1 MKRDLLALATALLC
15 ACAAPALPATTLPID
30 TGANPEAWV
39 AIPAGPYFSGQHA
52 EPAVIDHDYKM
63 MATLVTNAQF
73 ARYLNEALAAGRVR
87 LDGNRVV
94 SYYPGDHFSGAKHE
108 EVIGAGDWP
117 HFTVNTPGSRI
128 TRGAGPAGSPAFAA
142 NPGFE
147 NHPVTLVTWFGA
159 RAYCEAQGSRLPTEA
174 EWEKA
179 ARGTDKRAYPWGDAL
194 ERNAANFYDSRDPFE
209 QALGKAGDTTPVG
222 YYSGKTVAGYTTLN
236 GQSPYGLHDMA
247 GNVWQWTANVY
258 EGQHYRYLRGG
269 SRLDYGYNLRLWTR
283 NNVNPE
289 HAGLAIGFRC
299 AR

>member
-1 MKRDLLALATALLC
+1 MKRELLALAIVLLC

-39 AIPAGPYFSGQHA
+39 SIPAGPYFSGQHA
-52 EPAVIDHDYKM
+52 EAAVIDRDYKM

-94 SYYPGDHFSGAKHE
+94 GYYPGDHFSGAKHE

-128 TRGAGPAGSPAFAA
+128 TRGAGPAGSLAFAA

-159 RAYCEAQGSRLPTEA
+159 RAYCEAQGSRLTPRRNGRKRRAGRTNGPIRGATRSSETRPTTTT
-174 EWEKA
+174 A
-179 ARGTDKRAYPWGDAL
+179 AIRS
-194 ERNAANFYDSRDPFE
+194 SRRSGRP
-209 QALGKAGDTTPVG
+209 ATPRRSDTTQA
-222 YYSGKTVAGYTTLN
+222 K
-236 GQSPYGLHDMA
+236 
-247 GNVWQWTANVY
+247 
-258 EGQHYRYLRGG
+258 
-269 SRLDYGYNLRLWTR
+269 RLPDTQ
-283 NNVNPE
+283 P
-289 HAGLAIGFRC
+289 
-299 AR
+299 